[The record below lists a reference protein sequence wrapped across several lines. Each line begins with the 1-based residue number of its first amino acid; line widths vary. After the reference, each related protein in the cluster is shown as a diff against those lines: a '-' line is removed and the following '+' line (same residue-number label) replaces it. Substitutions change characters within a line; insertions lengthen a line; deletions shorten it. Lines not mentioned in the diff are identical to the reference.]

1 MTLIPAVGNLVV
13 GTCVGTRVSVG
24 AAEAVG
30 TPVGIAS
37 FELLDF
43 LLVLG

>member
-1 MTLIPAVGNLVV
+1 MTLIPAVV
-13 GTCVGTRVSVG
+13 GSRVLVG

-43 LLVLG
+43 RLVLG